1 MDNLPTVTVI
11 IPVYNAERFLE
22 SALNSVISQT
32 YSSKLQV
39 VVVDDGST
47 DNSSTIAKNFPGVH
61 YLHQSNKGV
70 SASRNAGLEIVKGDF
85 IAFLDA
91 DDIWKPEKIEVQVS
105 FMMENPELGIS
116 GTYAENFLE
125 PGTDTPKWFKKDTD
139 WMMVKDYIIPSTM
152 MVERSVFNKIGGFD
166 INLRSGEDTDW
177 LWRAKESGIKSDIIE
192 KVLVRRRFH
201 GANLSWKYKGETKK
215 RLLQIARQSIQRK
228 SGKK

>member
-1 MDNLPTVTVI
+1 MDDLPTVTVI

-22 SALNSVISQT
+22 SALNSVFSQT

-47 DNSSTIAKNFPGVH
+47 DNSSTIAKNFPDVH

-70 SASRNAGLEIVKGDF
+70 SASRNTGLEIAKGDF

-91 DDIWKPEKIEVQVS
+91 DDIWKPEKIKVQVS

-125 PGTDTPKWFKKDTD
+125 SGTDTPKWFNKDTD
-139 WMMVKDYIIPSTM
+139 WMMVKDYMIPSTM
-152 MVERSVFNKIGGFD
+152 MVEKSVFNKIGEFD
-166 INLRSGEDTDW
+166 VNLRSGEDTDW

-192 KVLVRRRFH
+192 NVLVRRRFH

-215 RLLQIARQSIQRK
+215 RLLHIARQSIQRK
-228 SGKK
+228 SEKK